1 MSGQYKEWEEYCLEY
16 VIIQAGGK
24 GTRMET
30 LTANKPKALV
40 PVNNLPMIFHVFKKF
55 PGRKFIIIGD
65 YKYDVLR
72 KYLAAFAEV
81 DYTLICSR
89 GKEGTCAG
97 LKAAISLIPQN
108 EAFLLIWC
116 DLVLADDYTL
126 PDSQD
131 NYIGISKDFICR
143 WKYENNEFKEEP
155 SSEFGVAGLFLFKDK
170 SYLSD
175 VPEEGEFVR
184 WLGIK
189 GLNFVPQ
196 PLYKSQEY
204 GLKSEWEKLPVIEY
218 RPFNR
223 LEIKSDI
230 VYKIPLDEQGRALA
244 KYEVSWYKRM
254 SKLGFQNLPSIYGY
268 DPLSMEFIKGKKIY
282 EYTDTTREKKREIL
296 KEIVSLLKSIHEIE
310 TIPADAGSYY
320 EAYIGKTFNRLKKIR
335 ALVPFAENEYITVNN
350 RKCRNVF
357 FREEELQTAVME
369 YLPDKFRLIH
379 GDCTFSNTLLKND
392 SIPILIDPRGYFGTT
407 ELFGDAAYD
416 WAKLYYSLYSN
427 YDKFNLKKY
436 DLQINENSVN
446 LYIES
451 NNWEMLEDDF
461 FNMIGGE
468 ISRRQ
473 MKLLLSI
480 IWLSLTTYAWE
491 DYDSICGAFYN
502 GVYYLEEAFNGK
514 NR

>member
-1 MSGQYKEWEEYCLEY
+1 
-16 VIIQAGGK
+16 
-24 GTRMET
+24 
-30 LTANKPKALV
+30 
-40 PVNNLPMIFHVFKKF
+40 
-55 PGRKFIIIGD
+55 
-65 YKYDVLR
+65 
-72 KYLAAFAEV
+72 
-81 DYTLICSR
+81 
-89 GKEGTCAG
+89 
-97 LKAAISLIPQN
+97 
-108 EAFLLIWC
+108 
-116 DLVLADDYTL
+116 
-126 PDSQD
+126 
-131 NYIGISKDFICR
+131 
-143 WKYENNEFKEEP
+143 
-155 SSEFGVAGLFLFKDK
+155 
-170 SYLSD
+170 
-175 VPEEGEFVR
+175 
-184 WLGIK
+184 
-189 GLNFVPQ
+189 
-196 PLYKSQEY
+196 
-204 GLKSEWEKLPVIEY
+204 
-218 RPFNR
+218 
-223 LEIKSDI
+223 
-230 VYKIPLDEQGRALA
+230 
-244 KYEVSWYKRM
+244 
-254 SKLGFQNLPSIYGY
+254 
-268 DPLSMEFIKGKKIY
+268 
-282 EYTDTTREKKREIL
+282 
-296 KEIVSLLKSIHEIE
+296 
-310 TIPADAGSYY
+310 
-320 EAYIGKTFNRLKKIR
+320 
-335 ALVPFAENEYITVNN
+335 
-350 RKCRNVF
+350 
-357 FREEELQTAVME
+357 ME